1 MRILKDNLSKT
12 MKPYVKKVDGVLC
25 IKRGK
30 VDDAIS
36 AITTTY
42 GAEGCAS
49 VETNAYGREYL
60 IVYAADKNRLR
71 KVQEYYIGVGT
82 TDNKSPS
89 KKTKDTIEAVVAD
102 SKKEIL
108 TKETSV
114 FKGENYEIIKHI
126 GIISE
131 APSGW
136 KKELNLVSWHGK
148 EPKYDIREWSPTH
161 EKMGKGVTFSKDELL
176 KLNDIIN
183 VIDSSD

>member
-1 MRILKDNLSKT
+1 
-12 MKPYVKKVDGVLC
+12 MKPYVKLVDGVLC

-30 VDDAIS
+30 VNDAIS
-36 AITTTY
+36 AIATTY

-71 KVQEYYIGVGT
+71 KVQEYYIGLGT
-82 TDNKSPS
+82 TATNNSPS
-89 KKTKDTIEAVVAD
+89 RKTKDTTETVITD
-102 SKKEIL
+102 SKREAL
-108 TKETSV
+108 AQESSV
-114 FKGENYEIIKHI
+114 FKGENYEIMEHI

-161 EKMGKGVTFSKDELL
+161 EKMGKGVTFSKDELFKL
-176 KLNDIIN
+176 KDIITM
-183 VIDSSD
+183 IDSSNHIEK